1 VLSELIRVGYFPRSL
16 TMNDTAINYNNVGF
30 ISIRRCKLQI
40 AYERYDLAGED
51 RFDKVHDRRSY
62 FRWLDLSSERR
73 YQI

>member
-1 VLSELIRVGYFPRSL
+1 MLSELIRVGYFPRSL

-30 ISIRRCKLQI
+30 ISIWRCKLQI

-51 RFDKVHDRRSY
+51 RFDEVHDRRSY

-73 YQI
+73 YQL